1 MSDSLR
7 EQLLKSGL
15 AKEQDLK
22 KVNAEKKRSRKQQ
35 QNRGKKAKARPEQSE
50 TARAAADAAAAER
63 LRAQALNRERELA
76 RKQKA
81 DEHAAREMLL
91 KHQIPHGKGDV
102 AFNVTV
108 NNKIKHFYVSA
119 EQHKQLSEGKL
130 AVGRTRNLFRLVP
143 REIGEKVQALAPFLM
158 VYLLDPQADIDP
170 AYEEHPIPDDLM
182 W

>member
-15 AKEQDLK
+15 AQEKDLK
-22 KVNAEKKRSRKQQ
+22 KVRTEKKRERKEQ
-35 QNRGKKAKARPEQSE
+35 QNRGKRAPQPSSE
-50 TARAAADAAAAER
+50 AARAAADAAAAER

-91 KHQIPHGKGDV
+91 KHEIAHGKGDV

-108 NNKIKHFYVSA
+108 NNKIKHFYVSR

-143 REIGEKVQALAPFLM
+143 REVGEKVQALTPFLM
-158 VYLLDPQADIDP
+158 VYLLDPDAAADP